1 MMKTNSSKA
10 HHMDALFPITLF
22 FVLTLFAFMVI
33 VLASQIYENTTENS
47 HRNHQARIALSYIS
61 EKIHQADDEC
71 IISIEEFDSLDALTF
86 YQTYEGVGYYTYI
99 YYYEGALR
107 ELFAREGT
115 ILSLSD
121 GKAVLSLQEFSMI
134 EADENLLYFSCTDM
148 EDQFADSYVS
158 ISK

>member
-47 HRNHQARIALSYIS
+47 YRNHQARIALSYIS

-71 IISIEEFDSLDALTF
+71 TISIEEFDSLDALTF
-86 YQTYEGVGYYTYI
+86 YQT
-99 YYYEGALR
+99 
-107 ELFAREGT
+107 
-115 ILSLSD
+115 
-121 GKAVLSLQEFSMI
+121 
-134 EADENLLYFSCTDM
+134 
-148 EDQFADSYVS
+148 
-158 ISK
+158 

>member
-61 EKIHQADDEC
+61 EKIHQTEDEC
-71 IISIEEFDSLDALTF
+71 IISIEAFDSLDALTF
-86 YQTYEGVGYYTYI
+86 YQTYEGSGYYTYI

-115 ILSLSD
+115 SLSLSD
-121 GKAVLSLQEFSMI
+121 GKAVLALQNFSI
-134 EADENLLYFSCTDM
+134 KKADENLLYFSCTDM

-158 ISK
+158 IAK